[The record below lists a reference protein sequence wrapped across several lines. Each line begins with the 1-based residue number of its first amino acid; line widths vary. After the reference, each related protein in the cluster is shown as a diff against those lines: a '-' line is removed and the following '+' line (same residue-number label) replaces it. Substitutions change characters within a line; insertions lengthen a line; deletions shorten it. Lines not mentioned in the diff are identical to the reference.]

1 MTNQRI
7 SSPLNDPGLSPDK
20 TMRRII
26 LFTVTALLLTATFV
40 AFHMARSDFEQLAQ
54 TTAGGEFLHRVT
66 ATLFEMDPVV
76 STQCVA
82 PDHTNPHLASFG
94 HVYVNELGHQTMIS
108 GNGQYPPGS
117 LIVKQKFS
125 GASTRSV
132 VLHTLMRKRQPGFDP
147 ANNDWEYSVIDGTGR
162 STLATG
168 RIESCLGC
176 HSQYQNTD
184 YVTRTYLAQ
193 VNK

>member
-1 MTNQRI
+1 
-7 SSPLNDPGLSPDK
+7 
-20 TMRRII
+20 MRRII
-26 LFTVTALLLTATFV
+26 LLSVTILLFIATFLS
-40 AFHMARSDFEQLAQ
+40 FHLARSDFEQIAR
-54 TTAGGEFLHRVT
+54 TTAGGEPLHRVT

-94 HVYVNELGHQTMIS
+94 HVYVNRLGHQTMIS

-125 GASTRSV
+125 GSSTRTV
-132 VLHTLMRKRQPGFDP
+132 VLHTLMKKRPPGFDP

-162 STLATG
+162 RTLAIG
-168 RIESCLGC
+168 RIESCIGC

-184 YVTRTYLAQ
+184 YVTRKYLTQ
-193 VNK
+193 VIK